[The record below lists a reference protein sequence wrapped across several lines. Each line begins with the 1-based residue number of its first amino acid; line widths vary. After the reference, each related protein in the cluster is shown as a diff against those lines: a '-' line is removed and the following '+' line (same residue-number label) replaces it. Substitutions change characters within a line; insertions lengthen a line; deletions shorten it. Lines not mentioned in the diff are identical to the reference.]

1 MTDSLVIYYSRKGQN
16 YFSGSIRSV
25 AKGNTEYV
33 AEYIANA
40 IGADIFEIDTLMPY
54 PEDYTECTEVAKREK
69 REGFRPELKEYIADV
84 SAYRNIF
91 VCGPCWWGTFPMAV
105 FSQLDRLDLK
115 GKSMFAVMTHE
126 GSGMGSSESD
136 LRKRYTEATYREGI
150 EIQGGRAQ
158 SSEEEVSAWAK
169 RMVGK
174 G

>member
-25 AKGNTEYV
+25 TKGNTEYV
-33 AEYIANA
+33 AEYIAGA
-40 IGADIFEIDTLMPY
+40 VGADIFEIDTVRPY
-54 PEDYTECTEVAKREK
+54 SADYTQCTEEAKREK
-69 REGFRPELKEYIADV
+69 KEDARPELKEYLTDV
-84 SAYRNIF
+84 SGYRNLF

-115 GKSMFAVMTHE
+115 GKNLFAVMTHE
-126 GSGMGSSESD
+126 GSGLGSSVKD
-136 LRKRYTEATYREGI
+136 LKRMYPDAAVGDGLAI
-150 EIQGGRAQ
+150 GGGSAA
-158 SSEEEVSAWAK
+158 SSEKEVSAWAK